1 MTYST
6 CSRLSCDGRSSSG
19 QLHRT
24 CSGSHLKN
32 SATELIATTDSSKTK
47 EYICS
52 TNRGSN
58 GGSLGF
64 RSFQNSGLANA
75 PILSECENKW
85 CQHQYRKH
93 RVLFEPV
100 GECRLLLRLRRTTE
114 GASPPTV
121 TMPVRLPGVS
131 LQRLGTWSLGGTCAG
146 QRLQNRGV
154 EAPMVRYTETA
165 DVHVVLQSKFRGKHA
180 AANTHTEKLQ
190 PQVVS
195 SGEV

>member
-85 CQHQYRKH
+85 CQHQYQKH

-100 GECRLLLRLRRTTE
+100 GECRLLLRLRQWPKARNHRGCLASNRYDAGATAGRVFAKAGHLESRRHLRGTTP
-114 GASPPTV
+114 AKP
-121 TMPVRLPGVS
+121 R
-131 LQRLGTWSLGGTCAG
+131 C
-146 QRLQNRGV
+146 
-154 EAPMVRYTETA
+154 
-165 DVHVVLQSKFRGKHA
+165 
-180 AANTHTEKLQ
+180 
-190 PQVVS
+190 
-195 SGEV
+195 